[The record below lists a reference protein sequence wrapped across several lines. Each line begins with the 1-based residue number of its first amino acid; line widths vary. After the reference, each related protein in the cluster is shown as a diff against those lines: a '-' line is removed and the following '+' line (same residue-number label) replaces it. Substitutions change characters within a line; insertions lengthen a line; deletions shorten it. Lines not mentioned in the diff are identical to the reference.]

1 MVAFASLFL
10 SLIVGVQPVAFHVDE
25 SVSSVGVFV
34 DGRFAGALGE
44 PPWILPVDFG
54 EALLPHEL
62 VAVARDSGGNEVG
75 RARQWVNLPRSPAET
90 SLVLEREGER
100 VFLRLEWESVVAA
113 QPEAVRVTLDGVSV
127 PVSISGRASGGC
139 RVELP
144 EHDPDRLHFVRAELE
159 FPRNVS
165 SVAEMTFGGT
175 YAGGSRTELTAVAV
189 ELRAGRKLPPIR
201 DLQGQFRK
209 AGEPLTVVA
218 AEEGPA
224 TVLVIR
230 DQRARETLAELGRS
244 KKATRMR
251 RRRLLFTGESTRVPR
266 SLRDLMP
273 LAAGSHLRFVWPVA
287 KVREDAEPD
296 LEVFDFSAPL
306 DSRDGGL
313 YWLLTKISSPPA
325 LLGEQRLADAVAV
338 AGVVAARRNRR
349 RVALLVL
356 HPEARDASRLEAAK
370 VRRYL
375 EALMVPLVV
384 WSPGAL
390 SEAGETGEAGPAG
403 QGGPAGNAAVWGESR
418 DVSSLVALERAVAD
432 LNRTLDRQRLVWVE
446 GLHLPQEVT
455 VDADSK
461 VTLAR

>member
-25 SVSSVGVFV
+25 SVSSVEVFV
-34 DGRFAGALGE
+34 DGRSAGAVLE
-44 PPWILPVDFG
+44 PPWTQPVDFG
-54 EALLPHEL
+54 EALLPHEV
-62 VAVARDSGGNEVG
+62 VAVARDSGGKEVG

-90 SLVLEREGER
+90 SLALEREGDR

-113 QPEAVRVTLDGVSV
+113 EPDAVRVTLDGVGV
-127 PVSISGRASGGC
+127 PVSISGRAAGGY

-209 AGEPLTVVA
+209 NGEELTVVA
-218 AEEGPA
+218 VEEGPA

-230 DQRARETLAELGRS
+230 DQHARETLAELGRS
-244 KKATRMR
+244 KKSTKLR
-251 RRRLLFTGESTRVPR
+251 RRRLLSSGESTRVPR

-273 LAAGSHLRFVWPVA
+273 LAAGTRLRFVWPVA

-313 YWLLTKISSPPA
+313 YWLLTKVAPPPT
-325 LLGEQRLADAVAV
+325 LRGEQRLADAVAV

-356 HPEARDASRLEAAK
+356 NPEARDGSRLEAAT

-384 WSPGAL
+384 WSPGVF
-390 SEAGETGEAGPAG
+390 SEAGEAG
-403 QGGPAGNAAVWGESR
+403 QAGQAGPAGNAAVWGESR
-418 DVSSLVALERAVAD
+418 DVSSLVALERAVAG

-446 GLHLPQEVT
+446 GLHLPQDIT

-461 VTLAR
+461 LTLAR